1 MVTYE
6 AMAHGLPVLVSPMG
20 AGAVARDGIDG
31 FVIAPSDV
39 DAMIDKLRK
48 LASDVELRN
57 ALGEAAR
64 LQANRF
70 TWEMAAS
77 RRSTEIL
84 ERLHS

>member
-20 AGAVARDGIDG
+20 AGAIARDGIDG
-31 FVIAPSDV
+31 LVVVPSDV

-48 LASDVELRN
+48 LASDVELRSV
-57 ALGEAAR
+57 LGEAAR
-64 LQANRF
+64 LQASQF
-70 TWEMAAS
+70 TWEKAAS

-84 ERLHS
+84 ERLQS